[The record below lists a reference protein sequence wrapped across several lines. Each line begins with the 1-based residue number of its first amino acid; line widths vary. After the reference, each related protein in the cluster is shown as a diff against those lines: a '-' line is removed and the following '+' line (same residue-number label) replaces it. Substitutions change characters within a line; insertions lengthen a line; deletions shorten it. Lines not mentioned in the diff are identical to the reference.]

1 MKRARSVKETSEK
14 ILKIGK
20 NTIVVKARM
29 VSDNCKKVTPANV
42 LVDRANE
49 KYSVTN
55 DPLGNM
61 WEIHRTKIITIGN
74 ESDTEDED
82 ADEDKVEVFKAP
94 SLIVKESE
102 REQTSRLLDSLPSH
116 SKTDSCCHFK
126 PRIITVGNEND
137 DKYEAESEPEPEP
150 DNEDDQGNV
159 VLPFVVRES
168 DQSNVIDRLPKHSL
182 MDSHCHI
189 DFILDRRLSKL
200 NLCTWSRLVQRYPA
214 LHHPALKGFIQN
226 FCDPLK

>member
-1 MKRARSVKETSEK
+1 MKETPEK

-20 NTIVVKARM
+20 NLIVVKARM
-29 VSDNCKKVTPANV
+29 VSDSCKKVTPANV
-42 LVDRANE
+42 IVDPANE

-61 WEIHRTKIITIGN
+61 WEIHRTKIITVGN

-82 ADEDKVEVFKAP
+82 ADEDKVEFFKAP

-102 REQTSRLLDSLPSH
+102 REQTSRLLDSLPGH

-126 PRIITVGNEND
+126 PRIITVGTEND
-137 DKYEAESEPEPEP
+137 DKYEAESEPEP
-150 DNEDDQGNV
+150 DNEDDQGDV
-159 VLPFVVRES
+159 ALPFVVKES

-214 LHHPALKGFIQN
+214 LEGFIQN
-226 FCDPLK
+226 FCVPPK